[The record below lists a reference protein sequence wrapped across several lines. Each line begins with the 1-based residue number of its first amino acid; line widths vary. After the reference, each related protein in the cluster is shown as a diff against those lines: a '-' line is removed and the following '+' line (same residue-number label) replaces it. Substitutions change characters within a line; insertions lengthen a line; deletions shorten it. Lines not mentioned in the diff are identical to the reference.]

1 MQVQFPG
8 RVPEPELGKCPGRI
22 WEGTGYPGGTPGGVR
37 RGIGVFPRQQTDH
50 GGVDK
55 ARLHPPT
62 GL

>member
-8 RVPEPELGKCPGRI
+8 RVPELELGKCPGRI

-37 RGIGVFPRQQTDH
+37 RGESGSSRDNKLTT
-50 GGVDK
+50 GEVDK
-55 ARLHPPT
+55 ARLPPT